1 MDTGTNAQVWRSMS
15 TPVIM
20 HQREFRCRGRPTIEP
35 ERHPHVS
42 AAIDFGISNTDA
54 VAMVD
59 GEMRRWTRATVG
71 RPTHE
76 SVRDILAAGGVK
88 LEALAS
94 LAVTGGQH
102 STLPTRLGATTVVG
116 VPEIFA
122 IGRGGQALGIP
133 EGDDPASP
141 ILVVS
146 AGSGTAVISAR
157 GATYTHVT
165 GTGVG
170 GGTLLGLGRLL
181 LGTNDACD
189 IDAMA
194 WRGDANGV
202 DLALRDVVSGP
213 IGALPPDATAVNFGR
228 LARQETFAQPDD
240 LAAALMTL
248 VGQVIAI
255 TAINAARAQQIER
268 IVVTGHMADM
278 PSFRRVI
285 DRVGQ
290 YYGMELLLPARA
302 GFGTALGAMLH
313 SASVAA

>member
-102 STLPTRLGATTVVG
+102 STLPTRLGATMGPSRPAAAARQRTG
-116 VPEIFA
+116 VP
-122 IGRGGQALGIP
+122 R
-133 EGDDPASP
+133 
-141 ILVVS
+141 
-146 AGSGTAVISAR
+146 AR
-157 GATYTHVT
+157 V
-165 GTGVG
+165 
-170 GGTLLGLGRLL
+170 R
-181 LGTNDACD
+181 
-189 IDAMA
+189 
-194 WRGDANGV
+194 
-202 DLALRDVVSGP
+202 
-213 IGALPPDATAVNFGR
+213 
-228 LARQETFAQPDD
+228 
-240 LAAALMTL
+240 
-248 VGQVIAI
+248 
-255 TAINAARAQQIER
+255 
-268 IVVTGHMADM
+268 
-278 PSFRRVI
+278 
-285 DRVGQ
+285 
-290 YYGMELLLPARA
+290 
-302 GFGTALGAMLH
+302 
-313 SASVAA
+313 